1 MNLFDIVP
9 GRRVTFYVQ
18 LQLLLRNIT
27 VTAFRLSL
35 NLVHNFQLV
44 KYLYIGKDSSG
55 YQKAVVAIR
64 TKLIESMIN

>member
-27 VTAFRLSL
+27 AFCLSL

>member
-27 VTAFRLSL
+27 AFRLSL

-44 KYLYIGKDSSG
+44 KYVYIGKNSSG

-64 TKLIESMIN
+64 TKLIESMIY

>member
-18 LQLLLRNIT
+18 LQLLLRNI
-27 VTAFRLSL
+27 TAFRLSL